1 MGESNLMLK
10 NNKFIIVQEAVWSR
24 DDDKIILYDVCLD
37 KTKIIAIKTQH
48 AWNYNEKHLNEIKP
62 RRFYKL
68 YYINTETTISI
79 VSEKTIEELT
89 TFLNE

>member
-62 RRFYKL
+62 KRFYKL

-79 VSEKTIEELT
+79 ASEKSIEELT

>member
-1 MGESNLMLK
+1 MGESNLILK

-62 RRFYKL
+62 KQFYKL

-79 VSEKTIEELT
+79 VSDKSIEELT

>member
-62 RRFYKL
+62 KRFYKL

-79 VSEKTIEELT
+79 ATDKSIEELT

>member
-62 RRFYKL
+62 KRFYKL
-68 YYINTETTISI
+68 YYIDTETTISI
-79 VSEKTIEELT
+79 ASEKSIEELT

>member
-1 MGESNLMLK
+1 MGESNLILK

-48 AWNYNEKHLNEIKP
+48 AWNYNEKHLNDIKP
-62 RRFYKL
+62 KKFYKL
-68 YYINTETTISI
+68 YYMDTKTTISI
-79 VSEKTIEELT
+79 VSDKSIEEIT

>member
-1 MGESNLMLK
+1 MVENNLILK
-10 NNKFIIVQEAVWSR
+10 NNKFIVVKEAVYSR
-24 DDDKIILYDVCLD
+24 DKDKIILYDVCLD

-62 RRFYKL
+62 KRFYKL

-79 VSEKTIEELT
+79 ASEKSIEELT

>member
-1 MGESNLMLK
+1 MGESNLILK
-10 NNKFIIVQEAVWSR
+10 NNKFIIVQEAVYSR
-24 DDDKIILYDVCLD
+24 DNDKIILYDVCLD

-48 AWNYNEKHLNEIKP
+48 AWNYNEKHLNYIKP
-62 RRFYKL
+62 KKFYKL

-79 VSEKTIEELT
+79 VSDKSIEELT

>member
-1 MGESNLMLK
+1 MEGSNLILK

-48 AWNYNEKHLNEIKP
+48 AWNYNDKHLDDIKP

-68 YYINTETTISI
+68 YYLNTDTTISI
-79 VSEKTIEELT
+79 ASDKSIEEIT
-89 TFLNE
+89 TILNE